1 MALRDSLDVDISYLF
16 IFTSASM
23 NPAMNMN
30 HAASMNPAMNHAASM
45 NPAMNHAASMNPAMN
60 NMADNTGAD
69 YGKYSSLLLLS
80 IYLLHCRI

>member
-1 MALRDSLDVDISYLF
+1 MRFIICISYLLTSP
-16 IFTSASM
+16 FTV
-23 NPAMNMN
+23 
-30 HAASMNPAMNHAASM
+30 AAAPM

>member
-30 HAASMNPAMNHAASM
+30 HAAA
-45 NPAMNHAASMNPAMN
+45 MNPAMN

>member
-1 MALRDSLDVDISYLF
+1 MALRDSLDVHISYLF

-23 NPAMNMN
+23 NPAMN
-30 HAASMNPAMNHAASM
+30 
-45 NPAMNHAASMNPAMN
+45 MNHAASMNPAMN

-69 YGKYSSLLLLS
+69 YGKYSSLLLLLLLS

>member
-23 NPAMNMN
+23 NPAMN
-30 HAASMNPAMNHAASM
+30 HAASI
-45 NPAMNHAASMNPAMN
+45 NPAMN

>member
-45 NPAMNHAASMNPAMN
+45 NPAMN
-60 NMADNTGAD
+60 NMADKTGAD

>member
-30 HAASMNPAMNHAASM
+30 HAASMNPAMNHAASI
-45 NPAMNHAASMNPAMN
+45 NPAMN

>member
-23 NPAMNMN
+23 NPAMN
-30 HAASMNPAMNHAASM
+30 MNHAASM

>member
-45 NPAMNHAASMNPAMN
+45 NPAMN

-80 IYLLHCRI
+80 IYLLHWRI